1 METEAIKKIYA
12 GYSNAY
18 DAIFKRFFFPRI
30 KHAIA
35 TMDIKHGDSILDV
48 GVGTGLSLPLF
59 PKYCSVTG
67 IDISSAMLKQAREK
81 LKELH
86 INHIKL
92 MEMDA
97 MNLEFPDD
105 SFDKVFISHVVS
117 VVTDPYKTM
126 SEVKRVCKKNGRI
139 VIVNH
144 FKSNNKMVGGVIRM
158 LNPITKKLGWRTD
171 LSMDDFIKKAN
182 LHVEKKYKLKKID
195 LWYVIFAV
203 NNK

>member
-35 TMDIKHGDSILDV
+35 TMDIRDGERVLDV

-67 IDISSAMLKQAREK
+67 IDISSEMLKQASEK
-81 LKELH
+81 LKKLQ

-117 VVTDPYKTM
+117 VVSDPFRTM

-144 FKSNNKMVGGVIRM
+144 FRSNNKMVGGVIRM

-203 NNK
+203 NEK